1 MRNCFPV
8 CLGLVAASALSLG
21 PALAQTATDEF
32 NVQITIDAEC
42 LIDSATDLDFGS
54 SGVIDSDIDATST
67 ITVTCTSGTDYDI
80 GLSPGMGDEAT
91 VATRLMTGP
100 DGDTVQ
106 YSLYQDPGRTV
117 VWGDTIDTNTKADT
131 GTGAPQAHDVFG
143 RVFEEQDTPQPGTYE
158 DVITVTV
165 TY

>member
-8 CLGLVAASALSLG
+8 CLGLAAASALSVS
-21 PALAQTATDEF
+21 PAFAQTETAEF

-80 GLSPGMGDEAT
+80 GLSPGTGDGAT

-106 YSLYQDPGRTV
+106 YSLFQDAGRTL
-117 VWGDTIDTNTKADT
+117 VWGDTVGTDTVSAT